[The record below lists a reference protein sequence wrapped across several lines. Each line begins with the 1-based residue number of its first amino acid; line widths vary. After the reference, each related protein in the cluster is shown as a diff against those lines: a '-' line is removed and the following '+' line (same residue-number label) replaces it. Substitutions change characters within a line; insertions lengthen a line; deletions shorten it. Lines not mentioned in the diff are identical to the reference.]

1 MVLFFAKCGGPGIS
15 DSGPRLLLLLW
26 MKNWISNWNVQ
37 EMYKTNAKRK
47 NKKHSRAGATLGQ
60 GCFYCQSLDWVGQ
73 PTPFVSQLSTMLQK
87 LRIWCHRKKK
97 GISLPPSW
105 FYYIYLPQIGHGVN
119 IEVNGNPN
127 SPGPCKA
134 NVKKELKYDGDF
146 VFNAIGG
153 IFFKKKILHLFDLS
167 SNVFCFFL

>member
-1 MVLFFAKCGGPGIS
+1 MFHHLKAITLRWNIIWSCREIMVLFFAKCGGPGIS

-87 LRIWCHRKKK
+87 LRIWCHRKKWVF
-97 GISLPPSW
+97 PCPHPD
-105 FYYIYLPQIGHGVN
+105 FTTYIFTTKRPWSQHLSEWDWEEPQ
-119 IEVNGNPN
+119 
-127 SPGPCKA
+127 
-134 NVKKELKYDGDF
+134 
-146 VFNAIGG
+146 
-153 IFFKKKILHLFDLS
+153 LHWPM
-167 SNVFCFFL
+167 